1 MDESSLQESVY
12 LSNDIEVFEGIG
24 LSYETL
30 NAYETVYHIVT
41 QNTDEKDSIY
51 CFPQIPSFY
60 YICNRMDPG
69 VRAKVQ
75 WFDVAS
81 DKSIDNDIKIL
92 KNKPPKAIII
102 YETSE
107 YAYNSHE
114 KLFRA
119 SEISATRKM
128 KQFLLNFATQHG
140 YTFYGRIKSTKNN
153 SLLLY
158 YKTDNDFSEEYSYR
172 GKGTKESPYEIDSV
186 EDLLFLQRSVENGND
201 YSNVYFIQTKDID
214 LSSIDNWN
222 PIGKYDSGFYFRG
235 IYDGNG
241 HVIKI

>member
-1 MDESSLQESVY
+1 M
-12 LSNDIEVFEGIG
+12 
-24 LSYETL
+24 
-30 NAYETVYHIVT
+30 
-41 QNTDEKDSIY
+41 
-51 CFPQIPSFY
+51 
-60 YICNRMDPG
+60 
-69 VRAKVQ
+69 RAKVQ

-119 SEISATRKM
+119 GEISATRKM